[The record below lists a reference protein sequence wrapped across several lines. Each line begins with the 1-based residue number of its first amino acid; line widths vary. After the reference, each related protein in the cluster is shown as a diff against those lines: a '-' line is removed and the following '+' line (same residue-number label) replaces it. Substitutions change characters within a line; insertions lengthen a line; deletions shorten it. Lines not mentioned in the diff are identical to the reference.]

1 LIAAALAIGVGA
13 AALPVYLHA
22 SPWLSLPAVSAYGV
36 VAALALR
43 GRIVPALLAA
53 PLLYAALFQ
62 IELPNLQALWIAPRV
77 EALLRAQWPAW
88 NAQGTGLAI
97 AGFAEPSLMFLVGT
111 DITIL
116 PDGEAA
122 ARLLANG
129 AVDAAMVS
137 DADAFAIEAGRFGM
151 SVHGRGA
158 VRGFN
163 YSRGRWVTLTLF
175 TR

>member
-1 LIAAALAIGVGA
+1 
-13 AALPVYLHA
+13 
-22 SPWLSLPAVSAYGV
+22 
-36 VAALALR
+36 
-43 GRIVPALLAA
+43 
-53 PLLYAALFQ
+53 
-62 IELPNLQALWIAPRV
+62 V